1 MTIKGYK
8 GFDKDFKCQGFQYE
22 VGKSYEHQGEIIYC
36 PSRKD
41 LNEGKGG
48 FHFCEFPL
56 DVFNYYP
63 PSRSRYAKVEGDGEV
78 VGKNNDIKL
87 ACEKI
92 YIGPEATINDLV
104 NDAIDIILGKVEQ
117 KDIEKS
123 NTGYQSVAVNTGYQ
137 SVATN
142 TGYQS
147 VATNAGYRSV
157 AMVEGKES
165 IALAMGYKGK
175 AKGSLGCWLVL
186 TEWDVNSHIITD
198 VRCVKV
204 DGKKIKPDT
213 FYILENGEFK
223 EDGLNALG

>member
-123 NTGYQSVAVNTGYQ
+123 NTGYQSVATNAGYQ

-142 TGYQS
+142 TGS
-147 VATNAGYRSV
+147 WSV

-186 TEWDVNSHIITD
+186 TEWDANSHIITD

>member
-123 NTGYQSVAVNTGYQ
+123 NTGYQSVATNAGYQ

-142 TGYQS
+142 TGS
-147 VATNAGYRSV
+147 WSV

-186 TEWDVNSHIITD
+186 TEWDVNFHIITD